1 MAGKEIRIY
10 GEDESAIKI
19 RPYEHHAKYY
29 ETDQMGI
36 IHHSNYIKW
45 MEEARMDL
53 MEQIG
58 LSYKQMEEMDLLDQ
72 VAAVGMKKKNC
83 EVSDIADKMSKK
95 KDEKQAEVIYG
106 GKERDPKYRDLVKQE
121 VNLALVSSDLLPAED
136 KTTKKGKTITEEDQ
150 LEQWEKIT
158 EKYALLGIPMI
169 VDRSADEKD
178 DLAKA
183 EWIKVYGVIF
193 GCEEQAEDLYNKAVQ
208 QAGEK

>member
-1 MAGKEIRIY
+1 M
-10 GEDESAIKI
+10 
-19 RPYEHHAKYY
+19 
-29 ETDQMGI
+29 
-36 IHHSNYIKW
+36 
-45 MEEARMDL
+45 
-53 MEQIG
+53 
-58 LSYKQMEEMDLLDQ
+58 
-72 VAAVGMKKKNC
+72 
-83 EVSDIADKMSKK
+83 
-95 KDEKQAEVIYG
+95 
-106 GKERDPKYRDLVKQE
+106 
-121 VNLALVSSDLLPAED
+121 VSSDLLPAED

>member
-1 MAGKEIRIY
+1 MI
-10 GEDESAIKI
+10 
-19 RPYEHHAKYY
+19 PV
-29 ETDQMGI
+29 
-36 IHHSNYIKW
+36 
-45 MEEARMDL
+45 
-53 MEQIG
+53 G
-58 LSYKQMEEMDLLDQ
+58 LSEDMIVVQMPTDKAYVSDNEILKQMEEMDLLDQ